1 MSKAYE
7 INSFSD
13 IFASEICCGK
23 QLVANGKYNIE
34 VYRFLKP
41 GDAVYVWFD
50 TPDIVNNSQS
60 HYLVLDGSVEIR
72 FRNRRE
78 IISSGQSISVYT
90 QENFSIVASG
100 PSQVIC
106 FNDQRDA
113 IVDNRYEEIVEEIG
127 RLEVN
132 DPYTK
137 GHNVRVSL
145 YTAQILN
152 WLHPECRHTDV
163 YLAAN
168 YHDVGK
174 VRLDPAILNLERRL
188 TPEEFEHI
196 KKHPVYSYEIML
208 QHGVS
213 KQAAEWARW
222 HHERLDGSGYP
233 DGLKGDEIPL
243 ESRCMAVADVFDA
256 LTTNRCYRPGL
267 SFDEALGI
275 ILKDVTAGKLDGD
288 AFEAL
293 TCLIYSGCIT
303 QGKDNEFR
311 TEEKEKK

>member
-7 INSFSD
+7 INTFSD
-13 IFASEICCGK
+13 VFSSEICCGK
-23 QLVANGKYNIE
+23 QLVSNGKYNIE

-41 GDAVYVWFD
+41 GDAVYVWFE
-50 TPDIVNNSQS
+50 TADIINNSQS
-60 HYLVLDGSVEIR
+60 HYLVLSGSVEIR

-78 IISSGQSISVYT
+78 SISAGQSISVYT
-90 QENFSIVASG
+90 QENFSIVASEV
-100 PSQVIC
+100 SQVVC
-106 FNDQRDA
+106 FNDQVGA
-113 IVDNRYEEIVEEIG
+113 TVDNPYEGIVKEIS

-137 GHNVRVSL
+137 GHNTRVSL

-152 WLHPECRHTDV
+152 WLHPEKRHTDV

-188 TPEEFEHI
+188 TPEEFDHI
-196 KKHPVYSYEIML
+196 KMHPVYSYEIML
-208 QHGVS
+208 KHGVS

-256 LTTNRCYRPGL
+256 LTTDRCYRSGL

-275 ILKDVTAGKLDGD
+275 ILKDVMSGKLDGD

-293 TCLIYSGCIT
+293 ACLIYSGCIT
-303 QGKDNEFR
+303 QGKDNELL
-311 TEEKEKK
+311 TDEEGKK